1 MTTGISPQ
9 VISVFLSI
17 GTLILGVIGYFLRR
31 TISDADAC
39 RADINEMK
47 EKFATKASVEKF
59 QEDVSGKLDI
69 IQRDLNQV
77 QLNYI
82 PKDDFFKEM
91 SKIDNKIDRI
101 QDLIIENIKG
111 EKRND

>member
-1 MTTGISPQ
+1 MIAEISPQ
-9 VISVFLSI
+9 IINIAITTILAIIAFFLK
-17 GTLILGVIGYFLRR
+17 R
-31 TISDADAC
+31 TISDVDAC
-39 RADINEMK
+39 RVDITNMK
-47 EKFATKASVEKF
+47 ERFATKESVEKF